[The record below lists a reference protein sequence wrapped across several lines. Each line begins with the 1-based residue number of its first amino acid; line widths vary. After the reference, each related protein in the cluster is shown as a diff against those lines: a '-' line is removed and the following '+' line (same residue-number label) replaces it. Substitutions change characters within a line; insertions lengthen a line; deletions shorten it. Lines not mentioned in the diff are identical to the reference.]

1 MNLNLLKSVKGILGA
16 VAPTIGTALGGPMGG
31 MAAKMVAEAL
41 GVDNDPKKIEKAI
54 QAATPE
60 QLAELKQIDADF
72 DIKMKELDVDLFA
85 LETADI
91 QSARGMFSKDWTA
104 RIIGI
109 TVVGGFMGYI
119 FLVTI
124 QPPEQNSEALI
135 NLVLGYLG
143 GLASAIISFYF
154 GASNTSNKDQQMVI
168 QTTNL
173 YKALELK
180 YEAQEAEAKAN
191 LEIYFKNSAGIGEH
205 PDVVEAMDQQID
217 KLSQAQDKLNALKEL
232 TL

>member
-1 MNLNLLKSVKGILGA
+1 
-16 VAPTIGTALGGPMGG
+16 

-60 QLAELKQIDADF
+60 QLAELKKIDADF
-72 DIKMKELDVDLFA
+72 DVKMKELDVDLFA

-119 FLVTI
+119 FLVTL

-154 GASNTSNKDQQMVI
+154 GASNTS
-168 QTTNL
+168 
-173 YKALELK
+173 
-180 YEAQEAEAKAN
+180 
-191 LEIYFKNSAGIGEH
+191 KN
-205 PDVVEAMDQQID
+205 DD
-217 KLSQAQDKLNALKEL
+217 
-232 TL
+232 

>member
-1 MNLNLLKSVKGILGA
+1 MNLNLLKSVKGIIGA
-16 VAPTIGTALGGPMGG
+16 VAPTIGRALGGPMGG
-31 MAAKMVAEAL
+31 MAAKMVSEAL

-60 QLAELKQIDADF
+60 QLAELKKIDADF
-72 DIKMKELDVDLFA
+72 DVKMKELDVDLFA

-154 GASNTSNKDQQMVI
+154 GASNTSNKD
-168 QTTNL
+168 
-173 YKALELK
+173 
-180 YEAQEAEAKAN
+180 
-191 LEIYFKNSAGIGEH
+191 
-205 PDVVEAMDQQID
+205 
-217 KLSQAQDKLNALKEL
+217 
-232 TL
+232 